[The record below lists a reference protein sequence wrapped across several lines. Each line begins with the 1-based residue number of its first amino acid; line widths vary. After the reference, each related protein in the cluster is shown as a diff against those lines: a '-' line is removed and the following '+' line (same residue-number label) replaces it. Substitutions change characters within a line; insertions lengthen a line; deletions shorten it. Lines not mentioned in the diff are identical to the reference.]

1 MVVERTPFKLFNI
14 VIVVCVWTG
23 LFVVYLA
30 MKGFGVYDSV
40 LVAPWLQGICAF
52 SLLRVGFAI
61 LTCVCVKPGHL
72 WYRSASVPPMN
83 QFNDDSKLFSD
94 GLLGGWLSG

>member
-1 MVVERTPFKLFNI
+1 MDGSVCRLSRYEKIWRVRLSACSTVVTRHLCI
-14 VIVVCVWTG
+14 
-23 LFVVYLA
+23 FVTQ
-30 MKGFGVYDSV
+30 SE
-40 LVAPWLQGICAF
+40 
-52 SLLRVGFAI
+52 SLRVGFAI